1 MTKENPCIRGQFSVC
16 LGEPLYVIF
25 ENHRLV
31 IRCEEME
38 FRLYKIDVLVKEKVA
53 DRETI
58 FTCQP
63 LNIFIFRLWPGC
75 KQEGRFP
82 LPVPF
87 NISFFANI
95 SLWEYDKNLSSSVHR
110 YKYLKTIGGSQF
122 SKFFC
127 HSFSTM
133 IFANRKSKSVSIS
146 ILSLVS
152 MMKGIAGDA

>member
-1 MTKENPCIRGQFSVC
+1 MTKETRIRGQFSVC

-63 LNIFIFRLWPGC
+63 LNIFIFRLGLVAS
-75 KQEGRFP
+75 RNA
-82 LPVPF
+82 VPFTSAF